1 VSLPRRLI
9 VSTFFGAA
17 LASTPSADL
26 IGQNAFS
33 KSEKPFASISRMF
46 LKAPARDSLVTLT
59 RSQVGL
65 RYKLGAVLPGKA
77 FDCSGLVQW
86 VMAKF
91 DVDLPRTSKE
101 QAKLGR
107 EIPKDPS
114 QLRPGD
120 LLVFGKGR
128 TIDHIGI
135 YVGNGKFVHAANR
148 RKGVVE
154 APVPTEKS
162 TWWKG
167 VRRVFDH
174 EIDVPNV
181 AGDSLTFLQVV
192 S

>member
-1 VSLPRRLI
+1 MSLPNRLI
-9 VSTFFGAA
+9 VSIFFAAA
-17 LASTPSADL
+17 LASIPSADL
-26 IGQNAFS
+26 VGQSTFS
-33 KSEKPFASISRMF
+33 RTEKPFASISRMF

-59 RSQVGL
+59 RNQVGL

-91 DVDLPRTSKE
+91 DVELPRTSKE

-107 EIPKDPS
+107 EIPRDPS

-120 LLVFGKGR
+120 LLVFGKGP
-128 TIDHIGI
+128 TISHIGI
-135 YVGNGKFVHAANR
+135 YVGDGKYVHAANR
-148 RKGVVE
+148 RKGVIE
-154 APVPTEKS
+154 TPVPTEKS

-167 VRRVFDH
+167 VRRLFDH
-174 EIDVPNV
+174 EVEMPKV
-181 AGDSLTFLQVV
+181 AGDSLTFLQAV